1 MLYDLTLTDA
11 DIGKTIGP
19 PGGGFLVDL
28 KQTQSGPSELA
39 QATPAGVWKTMYLQL
54 RGSLDHRDL
63 YCAIPS
69 QNFMNWSG
77 ATKYLI
83 VDHSLDYHGD
93 LKILCVPKGA
103 MFEIALSDVELS
115 QREKDERAN
124 ARQRKELEAAVAKL
138 QRKADDL
145 APVEPAPPMLIERPR
160 ERVTVRE
167 RRR

>member
-103 MFEIALSDVELS
+103 VFEIALSDVELS
-115 QREKDERAN
+115 RRERRA
-124 ARQRKELEAAVAKL
+124 RESEAAQGARGRCR
-138 QRKADDL
+138 QAAAQSRQARP
-145 APVEPAPPMLIERPR
+145 AEPVPPMLIERPR